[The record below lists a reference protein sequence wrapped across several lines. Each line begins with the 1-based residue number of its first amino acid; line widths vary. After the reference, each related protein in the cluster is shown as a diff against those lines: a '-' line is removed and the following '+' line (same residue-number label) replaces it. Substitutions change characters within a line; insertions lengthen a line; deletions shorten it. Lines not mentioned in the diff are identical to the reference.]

1 MTGPVN
7 RGRIRYHLR
16 AGATTLRCIGTTD
29 CAFAGRL
36 KEPTLTG
43 PADGVGRGGRDN
55 LAAPSRFP
63 VALRHAVAHRP
74 RADEHERE
82 EADRDHERHPRAG
95 VVV

>member
-7 RGRIRYHLR
+7 RRRVRYHLR
-16 AGATTLRCIGTTD
+16 ADATTLRCIGTTD

-55 LAAPSRFP
+55 LAAPSRFL
-63 VALRHAVAHRP
+63 VV
-74 RADEHERE
+74 
-82 EADRDHERHPRAG
+82 DR
-95 VVV
+95 